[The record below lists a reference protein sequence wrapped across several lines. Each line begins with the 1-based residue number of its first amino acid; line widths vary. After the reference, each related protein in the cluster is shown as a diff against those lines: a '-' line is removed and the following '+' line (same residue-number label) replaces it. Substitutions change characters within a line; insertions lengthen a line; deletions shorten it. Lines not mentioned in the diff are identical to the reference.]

1 MRRKGP
7 PPHPLGLRLL
17 TGDKRPIPQDTPR
30 PEARAPRRPSFLTGY
45 ARRWWEQ
52 TVPTLVRLGI
62 VSPLDGTCLSIAA
75 SLYQEWRE
83 LTDAIA
89 DQGGPT
95 YECRTIAGET
105 MRRPRPEVAMRARA
119 LRELVGVLQD
129 LGLTPA
135 SRSRVRAL
143 PPPTDDGDGWQPG
156 RK

>member
-7 PPHPLGLRLL
+7 PPNPLGLRLL
-17 TGDKRPIPQDTPR
+17 TGDKRPIPQDAPR
-30 PEARAPRRPSFLTGY
+30 PEARAPRRPPYVTGY

-52 TVPTLVRLGI
+52 TVPALVALGI
-62 VSPLDGTCLSIAA
+62 VSPIDRTTLELAA

-83 LTDAIA
+83 LGDLIA

-95 YECRTIAGET
+95 YECKTIAGQM
-105 MRRPRPEVAMRARA
+105 MRRPRPEVAMRSRA
-119 LRELVGVLQD
+119 LRELVGILQD
-129 LGLTPA
+129 LGCTPA

-143 PPPTDDGDGWQPG
+143 PPPPDDGDGWQPG